1 MKMLLTHYKR
11 NILIMEERQH
21 LADKIQAQFR
31 HLSLFL
37 MMKWRIGLGI
47 KIEPCYMLE
56 LISLQLES
64 YDTFQGQRKNIL
76 AFIPYNNTNNLAVN
90 YDSGNLLFLDLNNRE
105 SINLTSL
112 KMRLI
117 RGDYASPDLVG
128 TTSAILYIK
137 DKNEA

>member
-1 MKMLLTHYKR
+1 MIYGGFETIKS
-11 NILIMEERQH
+11 NFIF
-21 LADKIQAQFR
+21 QAQVINDAF
-31 HLSLFL
+31 
-37 MMKWRIGLGI
+37 
-47 KIEPCYMLE
+47 MLE

-117 RGDYASPDLVG
+117 RGDYAAPNLVG
-128 TTSAILYIK
+128 TTSAIIYIK
-137 DKNEA
+137 DRNEA